1 MNITLRHYQYLDHLA
16 IQKRLCLTRGFRQ
29 PLILKVRYK
38 LINGTCVFVSV
49 LCYPI
54 LDSMAF
60 LGGSVTANMG
70 WYVISILHD
79 QPSCNIEYYMDG
91 RIDIMGQIYNTAFF
105 CLITK
110 FLGKTK

>member
-1 MNITLRHYQYLDHLA
+1 MSIVEIRHGRIFNITLRYVPASY
-16 IQKRLCLTRGFRQ
+16 
-29 PLILKVRYK
+29 
-38 LINGTCVFVSV
+38 VSV
-49 LCYPI
+49 LCNPI

-91 RIDIMGQIYNTAFF
+91 RIDIMGQICFGVRSDLCIF
-105 CLITK
+105 IFVSILHDWR
-110 FLGKTK
+110 FM